1 MTTMDWNASTWW
13 WLATAALVAVELAS
27 GTFYLLML
35 AVGTAG
41 AALAAHAG
49 LGHSG
54 QYLVGAVVGGGAVA
68 LWHWRRGNPRYDP
81 GSTPE
86 LNLDIGSTVQVAAWQ
101 PDGSARVQYRG
112 AAWDAHFA
120 GQGSPVPGEHVIRAV
135 QGSRL
140 LLDRALH

>member
-1 MTTMDWNASTWW
+1 MDWNASTWW
-13 WLATAALVAVELAS
+13 WLATAGLVAAELAS

-49 LGHSG
+49 LGHTG
-54 QYLVGAVVGGGAVA
+54 QFVIGAVIGGGAVA
-68 LWHWRRGNPRYDP
+68 LWYAKRGNPRLNV
-81 GSTPE
+81 GSAPE
-86 LNLDIGSTVQVAAWQ
+86 LNLDIGATVQVTRWQ
-101 PDGSARVQYRG
+101 DDGSTRVQYRG

-120 GQGSPVPGEHVIRAV
+120 GQGTPGPGEHVIRAV

-140 LLDRALH
+140 MLDRAGP